1 MKYLTVTAALATL
14 ALSHLTV
21 AHAETNTQRRS
32 ETVKFSDL
40 DITSRAGAT
49 VLYQRLVTAAAHVCR
64 DPGESH
70 RPELQAQRSR
80 CRDQAVGDAVVTID
94 TPAVTT
100 IAAQHG
106 LRVAQGA
113 GSN

>member
-1 MKYLTVTAALATL
+1 MKYLTVTAALTML
-14 ALSHLTV
+14 ALSHVSV
-21 AHAETNTQRRS
+21 ALGETNTQRRS

-40 DITSRAGAT
+40 DITGRAGAT

-64 DPGESH
+64 DPMEGH

-94 TPAVTT
+94 APAVTT

-106 LRVAQGA
+106 LRVAQG
-113 GSN
+113 GRK

>member
-1 MKYLTVTAALATL
+1 MKYLTVSAALATL

-21 AHAETNTQRRS
+21 AHGEANTQRRS

-40 DITSRAGAT
+40 DITSRGGAT
-49 VLYQRLVTAAAHVCR
+49 VLYQRLITAAEHVCR

-70 RPELQAQRSR
+70 LPDLGAQRTR
-80 CRDQAVGDAVVTID
+80 CRDQAVGDAIVTVD
-94 TPAVTT
+94 APAVTT
-100 IAAQHG
+100 IAEEHRLHA
-106 LRVAQGA
+106 AKGA